1 MQRLTIIPHAYVLQ
15 NLYNQFDFS
24 IVPQQRQ
31 ILKIIIITKCYINES
46 RMWSHQHSRK
56 HSFMNYPQFKH
67 YLKNTCWVL
76 FNNIFSSF
84 KPYMALDTTAFKAPL
99 SLCIL
104 LHISLGKL
112 SSQPHL
118 CWTQL
123 DLLKYQR
130 MQFAL
135 SELTGFVLMFKV
147 LVLCCI
153 TNIIAILFHLLETW
167 ELSDE
172 ELLAFWQD
180 VTVISTV
187 V

>member
-1 MQRLTIIPHAYVLQ
+1 MRAECDLINTQESILSWTTLSSNIIWRALAEYSLTIFFLHSNLTWHLTLQ
-15 NLYNQFDFS
+15 L
-24 IVPQQRQ
+24 
-31 ILKIIIITKCYINES
+31 LKHHFPCASCCTFL
-46 RMWSHQHSRK
+46 W
-56 HSFMNYPQFKH
+56 
-67 YLKNTCWVL
+67 
-76 FNNIFSSF
+76 
-84 KPYMALDTTAFKAPL
+84 
-99 SLCIL
+99 
-104 LHISLGKL
+104 GKL

-135 SELTGFVLMFKV
+135 SELTGFVLIFKV

-153 TNIIAILFHLLETW
+153 KNIIAILFHLLETW

-180 VTVISTV
+180 VMVISTV